1 MKTFL
6 KFGGELM
13 KLIKLIPFLM
23 GTMLL
28 LLSAQPLFLM
38 GQEMIIGSRVNRD
51 FTFDHIYV
59 NFMKIGKVEILGRG
73 APIPVDRISVENYIA
88 DGSDNKAIHT
98 IAEYT
103 DMNQRDDATRLTY
116 TRVYKWEGQSIEIA
130 DQFQSG
136 VFNESSREQANLKVT
151 VNHKDWSMEGPVLVR
166 PNFLDDNRYHG
177 YFGVLTAEENGIEKF
192 VVIQR
197 ISGTAFTPDKSLS
210 WRILSVDSGG
220 QVEEDRFT
228 FDELG
233 EVPQRVNM
241 INLTSTSPSA
251 VGYQSDIL
259 LGWPSLI
266 FPLAYPYGTALVG
279 LILVIIGLVIGF
291 RTFRE

>member
-1 MKTFL
+1 
-6 KFGGELM
+6 M
-13 KLIKLIPFLM
+13 KLIKLIPLFI
-23 GTMLL
+23 GAILL
-28 LLSAQPLFLM
+28 LLSATPLYLM
-38 GQEMIIGSRVNRD
+38 GQEMVVGSHVNRD

-59 NFMKIGKVEILGRG
+59 NFMKLGKVEILGRG
-73 APIPVDRISVENYIA
+73 APIPVDRISVENYIS
-88 DGSDNKAIHT
+88 DGNENKAIHT
-98 IAEYT
+98 MAEYVS
-103 DMNQRDDATRLTY
+103 MNQQEDVTRLTY
-116 TRVYKWEGQSIEIA
+116 ARVYKWAGQTIEIA

-136 VFNESSREQANLKVT
+136 VFNESSREQANLKMT
-151 VNHKDWSMEGPVLVR
+151 INHKDWSVEGPVLVR

-177 YFGVLTAEENGIEKF
+177 YFGVLTVEEKGIEKF

-197 ISGTAFTPDKSLS
+197 ISGTAFTPDKNLS

-241 INLTSTSPSA
+241 INLTTTAPSP

-266 FPLAYPYGTALVG
+266 FPLAYPFGTALVG
-279 LILVIIGLVIGF
+279 LILVVIGLVIGF